1 VSICA
6 VPSSFSS
13 SVTGHTVW
21 GKIMGGLQDVEAEE
35 DIGGVE
41 LIELLCELRK

>member
-1 VSICA
+1 MVSICA

-21 GKIMGGLQDVEAEE
+21 GKIMGGLQAEE

-41 LIELLCELRK
+41 LIKLLCELRK